1 MALPVRNPA
10 PLNHPESQTMNTLN
24 PTIGSING
32 FLSDNEM
39 RRIAPSLFTPHAAP
53 GVSDRY
59 QYVSTIDVLNT
70 MRKAGYEPVKAGQG
84 TARKPD
90 GGQYTRHV
98 VRMMHRDFLD
108 PSKRNVGDVVPQ
120 VILQNSHNRTSAFHL
135 GSGLERLVC
144 SNGLAVPVAAM
155 SGLRV
160 LHNDVNIHDHILEGL
175 EYIREVTETIVTPQ
189 IEAMTAKVLSKAM
202 QRDFA
207 QAVTVLKYGEVR
219 DDHVEPLLAVR
230 RGEDE
235 GDSLWAVLNRI
246 QENAV
251 RGGYDAKDAAGRSVK
266 AKPIAAIARD
276 LDFNLD
282 LWSLGAKVLEV
293 A

>member
-1 MALPVRNPA
+1 M
-10 PLNHPESQTMNTLN
+10 QTNIQTYS
-24 PTIGSING
+24 GQAG
-32 FLSDNEM
+32 FLTDNEM
-39 RRIAPSLFTPHAAP
+39 RRVAPSLFAPHAAP
-53 GVSDRY
+53 GTSDRY
-59 QYVSTIDVLNT
+59 QYVSTVDIINT
-70 MRKAGYEPVKAGQG
+70 MRKAGYEPVKAGQSL
-84 TARKPD
+84 ART
-90 GGQYTRHV
+90 GGSGLFNRHV

-135 GSGLERLVC
+135 GAGLERLVC
-144 SNGLAVPVAAM
+144 SNGLAVSVAQL

-160 LHNDVNIHDHILEGL
+160 LHNDVSIHDHILEGL

-189 IEAMTAKVLSKAM
+189 VEAMTAKVLSKAM

-207 QAVTVLKYGEVR
+207 QAVTVLKFGEAR
-219 DDHVEPLLAVR
+219 NDHVDSLLSVR
-230 RGEDE
+230 RAEDE
-235 GDSLWAVLNRI
+235 GDTLWTVLNRV
-246 QENAV
+246 QENAI
-251 RGGYDAKDAAGRSVK
+251 RGGYDATDASGRHIK

-282 LWSLGAKVLEV
+282 LWTLGAKMLEL